1 MQAATDTLQSKIA
14 FLATFFSFPGKD
26 SYRAL
31 YAGESPLGKLEIQE
45 PFDDFCMALETE
57 ITELFVNSPLQLPLF
72 PVASEYV
79 SEARKARLR
88 EELSVLYS
96 LHGKVVTHL
105 PQDHLQVLLEFLAYL
120 LAQDEIES
128 AAEFCRDYIGS
139 WTEDF
144 VSAMLQRKPSE
155 PLVRVAQLLPE
166 ICEQCARVT

>member
-1 MQAATDTLQSKIA
+1 MQVATDTLQSKIA
-14 FLATFFSFPGKD
+14 FLASFFSFPGKD
-26 SYRAL
+26 FYRAL
-31 YAGESPLGKLEIQE
+31 YAGETPLGKLEINE
-45 PFDDFCMALETE
+45 PFEDFCEALETE
-57 ITELFVNSPLQLPLF
+57 ITELFVNSPLQRPLF

-79 SEARKARLR
+79 SETRKMKIR

-120 LAQDEIES
+120 LEQEEIAA
-128 AAEFCRDYIGS
+128 AAEFCSAYIGS

-155 PLVRVAQLLPE
+155 SLARTAKLLPD
-166 ICEQCARVT
+166 ICEQVARVT